1 MSAEIIHGRERGF
14 TAVENFIADG
24 LLEEY
29 GFDVYGAYSALK
41 RFVDRR
47 PGAARGQI
55 MDWSVKGFCK
65 KFHIGTDRFYRLI
78 NTLWQL
84 GLVDVEK
91 VILKRG
97 WKNRYIVHD
106 YPPYEGE
113 LRVIREGYFHKRQ
126 EQKGS
131 TSNGP
136 KTGIPETGILGI
148 PESGI
153 LEAGIPVAGT
163 TNIQLVEKDN
173 YLNTT
178 LSSSNEEERD
188 ALRLPS
194 SREYSENQIPITN
207 QEGNLA
213 DRNNAPISHNQSN
226 ITVESSIRATAES
239 SQEISTTGNNKVTA
253 VNNTSQKLLE
263 KGSECPTGQLQQT
276 KQVGSL
282 PLPSDPPTNRD
293 LIAEL
298 VRKFHEIPGV
308 TPEKGHYPMV
318 GKAYNE
324 FGYDVVQA
332 AIDDLYFEFKWYV
345 DKGMPIKTGRELW
358 RHFMAKCK
366 WNYKP
371 PAPPEEKVKQKE
383 EESPFDPRH
392 WKKLPNGKWVPKKLE
407 EILLPGSVVVGN
419 VIYEP
424 RQPLHQQNR
433 NGNGRGEKKEKGMSA
448 IAEQYR

>member
-1 MSAEIIHGRERGF
+1 MSAEIIHGRQRGF
-14 TAVENFIADG
+14 TAIENVIADG

-41 RFVDRR
+41 RFIDRR
-47 PGAARGQI
+47 PGAAPGQV

-91 VILKRG
+91 VILKHG

-113 LRVIREGYFHKRQ
+113 LFVIREGYFHKKQ
-126 EQKGS
+126 GQKKS
-131 TSNGP
+131 TLSSP
-136 KTGIPETGILGI
+136 KTGIPETGIV
-148 PESGI
+148 GI
-153 LEAGIPVAGT
+153 LETGIPAAGT
-163 TNIQLVEKDN
+163 TNIQLIEKDN

-178 LSSSNEEERD
+178 LSSSYEEERD
-188 ALRLPS
+188 ALRPPA
-194 SREYSENQIPITN
+194 SRECSENQTPIAD
-207 QEGNLA
+207 QEGSLA
-213 DRNNAPISHNQSN
+213 DRNNAPISHNQSGT
-226 ITVESSIRATAES
+226 TVKSSVCNTAGS
-239 SQEISTTGNNKVTA
+239 SQEIGTTGNNKA
-253 VNNTSQKLLE
+253 VAVFNTPQKSLE
-263 KGSECPTGQLQQT
+263 KDLECPARQPQQNKT
-276 KQVGSL
+276 VDGF
-282 PLPSDPPTNRD
+282 PLTNAPPTNRD

-298 VRKFHEIPGV
+298 VKKFHQVPGV

-324 FGYDVVQA
+324 FGYDVVLA
-332 AIDDLYFEFKWYV
+332 AIDDLYFESKWYM
-345 DKGMPIKTGRELW
+345 DKGLPVKTGRELW

-371 PAPPEEKVKQKE
+371 PAPPEEQVKQQEE

-392 WKKLPNGKWVPKKLE
+392 WKKLPNGQWVPKKLE

-424 RQPLHQQNR
+424 RQL
-433 NGNGRGEKKEKGMSA
+433 KKEKERREKGMTVV
-448 IAEQYR
+448 AE